1 MSQFN
6 YFSESEQQSQQR
18 FKQLRDSLLNPLVR
32 GMSAIGLTPNLL
44 SLLGLLVLVP
54 FVWLLLQNSE
64 PAQVRLAFWFLILH
78 VVLDGLDGPLARH
91 QGKSGPAGTLVD
103 MVCDHLGMVVVSITL
118 IQVGLLHAALGSV
131 YVFLYTTS
139 VVFIVV
145 LNQIERPFRFVFRS
159 KYVLYG
165 ILLIYAVFNVNYLD
179 TAVILFVLS
188 DLVIS
193 IRGFGKLYQWLE
205 ESRTAENSENSSNDT
220 ALDERN

>member
-1 MSQFN
+1 MMSQFN

-44 SLLGLLVLVP
+44 SLLGLLVLAP
-54 FVWLLLQNSE
+54 FVWLLLQTSE

-78 VVLDGLDGPLARH
+78 VGLDGLDGPLARH

-165 ILLIYAVFNVNYLD
+165 ILLCYAVFNVNYLD

-188 DLVIS
+188 DLVVS
-193 IRGFGKLYQWLE
+193 IRGFGKLYGWLE
-205 ESRTAENSENSSNDT
+205 ESRAKDNSEKSPNAAEST
-220 ALDERN
+220 